1 MNNKDIYKN
10 AVNQI
15 HADEKL
21 KNETFKKLENKPRR
35 SFVFARYLVAFAAF
49 VTVFAIGIV
58 YLKDENNLST
68 PNQNSEQIASAEKE
82 LPRFENMEQLKE
94 KIESQKDYY
103 ELKSYNATAGAT
115 IEDMAPSSSARE
127 ESNNDYSRTNVQVE
141 NVDEADIVKTDGK
154 YIYYI
159 TKDKVFI
166 IDAKSLKTV
175 SELSISD
182 KQKVFY
188 PDELFISGEKLI
200 VIGNS
205 SENRQ
210 IDIDYEEDEIYYNY
224 YRTASNNGTTA
235 IIYDLSNIE
244 KPKIEREIMV
254 DGSYRTSRMIDDT
267 VYFISSKS
275 IYYYNDMKD
284 DELLPVFKDTAISDE
299 EKNIKCTDIAYFE
312 ETVDSNYL
320 MIVGFNINN
329 KEKAN
334 IETLYGAGEEYYASN
349 ENLYITKSNYSSLFG
364 IDTTKSH
371 IFKFRIKDSSIKLQA
386 ETEIKGTLNNQFSM
400 DEYDGKLR
408 IATTSNE
415 YDERKSKNQL
425 FILDENL
432 NEIGRLE
439 DMAKGEKIYA
449 VRFVGKIGYV
459 VTFRQVDPLFVID
472 LSNPEN
478 PQIKGELKIPGYS
491 AYLHP
496 YDETHII
503 GIGYNTKSNG
513 YGGVTNDTMKMSMF
527 DVSDLENPKEMFSVD
542 IGNSSTYSEITSNHK
557 ALFYNKEKN
566 LIGFP
571 INTYG
576 SNYREDKTML
586 VLYRIDMKNEEFE
599 EYGKIENDRGYSYN
613 SIRRAIY
620 VGNTIYTLSNDR
632 IVAYDIESLDK
643 INELTLK

>member
-364 IDTTKSH
+364 IDTTKSQ

-599 EYGKIENDRGYSYN
+599 EYGKIENDRGYSYK

>member
-166 IDAKSLKTV
+166 IDAKSLKNV

-364 IDTTKSH
+364 IDTTKSQ

-599 EYGKIENDRGYSYN
+599 EYGKIENDRGYSYK